1 MADAFEELLKSD
13 VLSED
18 VKSALSEAWEG
29 QLTEAREGV
38 AAELR
43 EEFATRYENDKSQI
57 VEAIDA
63 MLNDVIK
70 AELSEFAED
79 KQGLAEQ
86 RVSYKTNVGE
96 HVGMLNSF
104 VLETL
109 KEEINE
115 LRKDR
120 TLQETKFGKLEEFV
134 LRQLTKELKEFHDD
148 KRDLVETKI
157 KLVSEGK
164 KLIAEAK
171 REFVKNAAE
180 KINVIIENCLRGEL
194 TQLKEDI
201 KTARE
206 NEFGRSIFET
216 YAAEFMT
223 SQLADG
229 TKLKKLDN
237 EKQALTQKL
246 EEAKNVIQEK
256 EVLINTTQRE
266 TRIAQDSVARTKIMA
281 ELLQPLDKKQ
291 KKIMSDLL
299 EGTKTEKL
307 TESFKKYVPTILSE
321 KIISTKKQ
329 PLTENKSIV
338 TGDKAVTE
346 AEHSDAD
353 GADIINLRKLAGLT

>member
-70 AELSEFAED
+70 AELTEFAED

-157 KLVSEGK
+157 KLVTEGK

-171 REFVKNAAE
+171 REFVKNAAD

-229 TKLKKLDN
+229 TKLKKLDD
-237 EKQALTQKL
+237 EKQELTEKL
-246 EEAKNVIQEK
+246 EEAKNVIEEK
-256 EVLINTTQRE
+256 EVLINTTKRE

-299 EGTKTEKL
+299 EGTKTAKL

-321 KIISTKKQ
+321 KIVSTKKQ

-346 AEHSDAD
+346 ADESAD